1 MNPTRDTA
9 DSPAGQGGEF
19 DPRQAAALL
28 DQTTRQTR
36 RRIEPFP
43 PWLLVI
49 RAFIALAIYG
59 ALWLSVRG
67 QHPYQHPTA
76 AVIPVAVGLA
86 LVNLVATLTFIRRA
100 TAGVST
106 RSRRLKPAEY
116 ALWSTVW
123 LAVFA
128 VMGFLIGAGMSDRIV
143 YGIYPAAAPLIVAGV
158 AGMLITAPRADW
170 HPFWASAAITVTG
183 VLAVFAGPAGAWAV
197 AGAGACAVL
206 LARAAF
212 VARRQHRGVVRS

>member
-1 MNPTRDTA
+1 MNPTHSTTT
-9 DSPAGQGGEF
+9 PAGDGGDF

-36 RRIEPFP
+36 RRIESFP

-67 QHPYQHPTA
+67 QHPYQHPTV
-76 AVIPVAVGLA
+76 AVVPVAVVLS

-100 TAGVST
+100 TSGVSS
-106 RSRRLKPAEY
+106 RSRRLRPAEY

-123 LAVFA
+123 VAVFA
-128 VMGFLIGAGMSDRIV
+128 VMGFLIGTGVSDRIV
-143 YGIYPAAAPLIVAGV
+143 YGIYPAAVPLIVAGV

-170 HPFWASAAITVTG
+170 HPFWASAAIAVTG
-183 VLAVFAGPAGAWAV
+183 VLAVFAGPAGAWVV

-206 LARAAF
+206 LTRAA
-212 VARRQHRGVVRS
+212 VIAWRQHRSAVRP